1 MGKRYKDA
9 VIGAVL
15 AVLSCIYL
23 ALSFQ
28 IKRSNIDRVVGSRM
42 FPQICGTVIL
52 ALSIWLIVSG
62 LKSAA
67 RTRKAGEEEAE
78 TARAGG
84 CTRTV
89 IVLGSYAAYIFLM
102 DKLGFTL
109 SSVLYLFSQ
118 MLVMGKW
125 PAGRKLVALYLF
137 ISVTASIAIYILF
150 NKVFLLML
158 PKAGWL

>member
-1 MGKRYKDA
+1 VGKRYKDA
-9 VIGAVL
+9 VIGTVL

-42 FPQICGTVIL
+42 FPQICGIVIL
-52 ALSIWLIVSG
+52 GLSIWLIVSG
-62 LKSAA
+62 IKNAA
-67 RTRKAGEEEAE
+67 RAGVEEAE
-78 TARAGG
+78 PVLKSSY
-84 CTRTV
+84 TRTV

-125 PAGRKLVALYLF
+125 PASRKSIALYLF